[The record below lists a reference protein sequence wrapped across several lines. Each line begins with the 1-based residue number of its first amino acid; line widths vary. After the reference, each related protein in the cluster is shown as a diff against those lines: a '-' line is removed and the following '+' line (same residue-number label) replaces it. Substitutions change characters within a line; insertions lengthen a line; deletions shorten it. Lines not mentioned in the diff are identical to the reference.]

1 MPLVHSNSTMK
12 IAELSGKP
20 TSRDMATRT
29 EGYSKNGQGQS
40 IGIEITSPRGRDSL
54 NKVEKVCR
62 YLLETIGFRIK
73 SLIQQMSLRQL
84 RAANAPAP
92 YNLVMSD
99 KGIWGSKGMQ
109 GLLVDVAVT
118 GSNSKPGSLLGEQ
131 GQEMLSRGFV
141 TSIGGIDVYF
151 SNEIEDDVSS
161 GGDSASF
168 MFSKGA
174 LGLAVGPEGLFRIET
189 ERNASFRS
197 TEYVATGFWGEVE
210 TKDAFGVYILHD
222 VS

>member
-1 MPLVHSNSTMK
+1 M
-12 IAELSGKP
+12 
-20 TSRDMATRT
+20 
-29 EGYSKNGQGQS
+29 
-40 IGIEITSPRGRDSL
+40 
-54 NKVEKVCR
+54 
-62 YLLETIGFRIK
+62 
-73 SLIQQMSLRQL
+73 QQM
-84 RAANAPAP
+84 
-92 YNLVMSD
+92 
-99 KGIWGSKGMQ
+99 IWGSKGLQ

-151 SNEIEDDVSS
+151 SNEIEDDVGS

-174 LGLAVGPEGLFRIET
+174 MGLAVGPEGLFRIET

-210 TKDAFGVYILHD
+210 SKDAFGMEMP
-222 VS
+222 SA

>member
-1 MPLVHSNSTMK
+1 MK

-210 TKDAFGVYILHD
+210 TKDAFGMEMP
-222 VS
+222 SA

>member
-1 MPLVHSNSTMK
+1 MK

-40 IGIEITSPRGRDSL
+40 IGIEITSPRGRDNL
-54 NKVEKVCR
+54 NMVEKVCR

-118 GSNSKPGSLLGEQ
+118 GSNAKPGSLLGEQ

-210 TKDAFGVYILHD
+210 TKDAFGMEMP
-222 VS
+222 SA

>member
-1 MPLVHSNSTMK
+1 MK

-118 GSNSKPGSLLGEQ
+118 GSNAKPGSLLGEQ

-210 TKDAFGVYILHD
+210 TKDAFGMEMP
-222 VS
+222 SA

>member
-1 MPLVHSNSTMK
+1 MNCWNSKLIKSIRQSAAKPQTLLWKVQRLMGIVSVLCNTILASDTLTIK
-12 IAELSGKP
+12 I
-20 TSRDMATRT
+20 
-29 EGYSKNGQGQS
+29 EGGDIVQA
-40 IGIEITSPRGRDSL
+40 
-54 NKVEKVCR
+54 VEKSIDN
-62 YLLETIGFRIK
+62 L
-73 SLIQQMSLRQL
+73 QL

-99 KGIWGSKGMQ
+99 EGIWGDKGLQ

-118 GSNSKPGSLLGEQ
+118 GSNSKPASLLGEQ
-131 GQEMLSRGFV
+131 GQEMMSRGYV
-141 TSIGGIDVYF
+141 TAIGGINIYF
-151 SNEIEDDVSS
+151 SNEINDNVGS

-168 MFSKGA
+168 MFSRGA
-174 LGLAVGPEGLFRIET
+174 MGLAVGPEGLFRIES

>member
-1 MPLVHSNSTMK
+1 MNCWNSKLIKSIRQSAAKPQTLLWKVQRLMGIVSVLCNTILASDTLTIK
-12 IAELSGKP
+12 I
-20 TSRDMATRT
+20 
-29 EGYSKNGQGQS
+29 EGGDIVQA
-40 IGIEITSPRGRDSL
+40 
-54 NKVEKVCR
+54 VEKSIDN
-62 YLLETIGFRIK
+62 L
-73 SLIQQMSLRQL
+73 QL

-99 KGIWGSKGMQ
+99 EGIWGDKGLQ

-118 GSNSKPGSLLGEQ
+118 GSNAKPASLLGEQ
-131 GQEMLSRGFV
+131 GQEMMSRGWV
-141 TSIGGIDVYF
+141 TSLGGINIYF
-151 SNEIEDDVSS
+151 SNEINDDVGS

-168 MFSKGA
+168 MFSRGA
-174 LGLAVGPEGLFRIET
+174 MGLAVGPEGLFRIET

>member
-1 MPLVHSNSTMK
+1 MPLVRSNTTMR

-20 TSRDMATRT
+20 TSEDMATRT
-29 EGYSKNGQGQS
+29 EGYSKNSQGQS
-40 IGIEITSPRGRDSL
+40 IEIEIISPRGRNNL
-54 NKVEKVCR
+54 FHKVEKICR
-62 YLLETIGFRIK
+62 YLLETIGFKIK
-73 SLIQQMSLRQL
+73 NLMQQM
-84 RAANAPAP
+84 
-92 YNLVMSD
+92 
-99 KGIWGSKGMQ
+99 IWGSKGLQ

-151 SNEIEDDVSS
+151 SNEIEDDVGS

-174 LGLAVGPEGLFRIET
+174 MGLAVGPEGLFRIET

-210 TKDAFGVYILHD
+210 SKDAFGMEMP
-222 VS
+222 SA

>member
-1 MPLVHSNSTMK
+1 MK

-40 IGIEITSPRGRDSL
+40 IGIEITSPRGRDNL
-54 NKVEKVCR
+54 NMVEKVCR

-118 GSNSKPGSLLGEQ
+118 GSNAKPGSLLGEQ

-197 TEYVATGFWGEVE
+197 TEYVATTHV
-210 TKDAFGVYILHD
+210 AFA
-222 VS
+222 